1 MTRMTG
7 AWQSILLLFIF
18 GLVAGAGTS
27 AATEVACGANQ
38 RELLVTNKSSQPVW
52 IGGGGGALRS
62 VCVVDANTSCLAAQ
76 STIDGTTGACKC
88 GTQDGTLACPGVS
101 QATGAGTKGGLNCVC
116 TQDSDC
122 GLGAGCNASTNLCY
136 FVLPNPV
143 AHSGAGAFTWKLSK
157 SVSPP
162 QPVGMG

>member
-101 QATGAGTKGGLNCVC
+101 QATGAGTNGGLNCVLH
-116 TQDSDC
+116 TGFRLRPRRRMQREHQS
-122 GLGAGCNASTNLCY
+122 LLFRAAESR
-136 FVLPNPV
+136 
-143 AHSGAGAFTWKLSK
+143 GAFGCGGVYLEAIQ
-157 SVSPP
+157 VS
-162 QPVGMG
+162 QSAAAGGMG